1 MRVHPFRSVFMPAFR
16 LSAALVLSFA
26 LATAANADDDNAPF
40 SSAPTL
46 LKLCGKPADGA
57 AIPADLCKTRGYDDL
72 AARLD
77 RAIQAA
83 AAKAAANVR
92 PLLKR
97 DQAFFYE
104 MIVMA
109 AEDMPRSDNAETRKT
124 FDDMLRN
131 RLALLPQIGD
141 GFGRSGVVGKWVDAF
156 GSINVAPADGGDYR
170 VALATNSI
178 YGSDE
183 EHQWHCEASAIVKP
197 EAGGWLAGPLL
208 AEPDAVAKHPD
219 ASDLKDAE
227 GKPSLPPTIKLR
239 RQGDTLRVVAAVPDD
254 SAYTLTL
261 IPHCPT
267 AEQLTGSFFASGR
280 PDAAA
285 ARTDAAF
292 TAPSFDCTRP
302 GTASDEEVCADPEL
316 ADNDQR
322 LNRAWKVLLPRLD
335 DVTRR
340 ALTEDQRHW
349 VQAQANQYPLSLK
362 PGQAKLTYG
371 MHYMAGGRDGMSRLQ
386 RARIALLEGFDENR
400 KGLAGTWLSYTAILH
415 VTVGDTGDLE
425 AKGWKW
431 DQEDWKGGCEY
442 EMSGKAKGGTFRS
455 DEGGKNP
462 DTLERD
468 HAMLIVNRLDDE
480 FARKRSGDKGADEM
494 KCRRSMAASS
504 TARLFPAKPSADI
517 DVFADRVY

>member
-1 MRVHPFRSVFMPAFR
+1 MPAFP

-26 LATAANADDDNAPF
+26 LAAAANADDDNAPF
-40 SSAPTL
+40 SSAATL
-46 LKLCGKPADGA
+46 LNLCGKPADGA
-57 AIPADLCKTRGYDDL
+57 AIAADLCKTRGYDDL
-72 AARLD
+72 GARLD
-77 RAIQAA
+77 KAIQAA
-83 AAKAAANVR
+83 AAKAPANVR

-97 DQAFFYE
+97 DQALFYE

-109 AEDMPRSDNAETRKT
+109 AEEMPQSDNTETRKA
-124 FDDMLRN
+124 FEDMLRN
-131 RLALLPQIGD
+131 RLALLPQIGE
-141 GFGRSGVVGKWVDAF
+141 GFGRSGVLGKWVDSF
-156 GSINVAPADGGDYR
+156 GSITVTPGDGGSYR
-170 VALATNSI
+170 VAVATDSI

-183 EHQWHCEASAIVKP
+183 EHLWHCQASAMLKP
-197 EAGGWLAGPLL
+197 DAAGWLAGPLL

-227 GKPSLPPTIKLR
+227 GKPSLPPTIRLR
-239 RQGDTLRVVAAVPDD
+239 RQGDTLRVVANVPDD
-254 SAYTLTL
+254 SSYTLTL
-261 IPHCPT
+261 IPHCPR
-267 AEQLTGSFFASGR
+267 AEQLTGSFFAAGR
-280 PDAAA
+280 QDAAA
-285 ARTDAAF
+285 AKIDGTF
-292 TAPSFDCTRP
+292 TAPTFDCAHP
-302 GTASDEEVCADPEL
+302 GTASDEEICADPEL

-322 LNRAWKVLLPRLD
+322 LNRAWKALLPRLD
-335 DVTRR
+335 EATRR
-340 ALTEDQRHW
+340 ALAEDQRHW

-362 PGQAKLTYG
+362 PGQAKMTYG
-371 MHYMAGGRDGMSRLQ
+371 MHYMAGGRDGLYRLQ

-400 KGLAGTWLSYTAILH
+400 KGLSGTWLSYTAILQ
-415 VTVGDTGDLE
+415 VTVADNGDLE

-431 DQEDWKGGCEY
+431 DQQDWKGGCEY

-504 TARLFPAKPSADI
+504 TARLFPARPSADI
-517 DVFADRVY
+517 DVFADRIY